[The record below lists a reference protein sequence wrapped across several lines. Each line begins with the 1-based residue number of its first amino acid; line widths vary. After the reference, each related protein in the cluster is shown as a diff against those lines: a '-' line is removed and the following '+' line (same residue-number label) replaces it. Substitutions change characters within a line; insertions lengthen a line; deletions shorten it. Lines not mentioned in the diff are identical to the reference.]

1 MKHGVREVVL
11 LSNFRIFRTQFLKE
25 FFEPKVSIKQTLNY
39 THFFV
44 KRIMSF
50 PIRIV
55 PLKCR
60 NIYITTSENICKS
73 AVKCLI
79 YSKKER
85 AKYGFKNRF
94 RMVFKQNG
102 HKTYDFSPFPYCP
115 IILESTVR
123 LTDRPN
129 CITFPTSAEKQDYGS
144 FILDAM
150 PQRITQR
157 VFEKQFKSSC

>member
-11 LSNFRIFRTQFLKE
+11 LSNLRIFRTQFLKE

-60 NIYITTSENICKS
+60 NTYITTSENICKS
-73 AVKCLI
+73 AAKCLI
-79 YSKKER
+79 YSNKKGLNTVLKTGSEWYSN
-85 AKYGFKNRF
+85 K
-94 RMVFKQNG
+94 MVIKPTTSVHFHTAQS
-102 HKTYDFSPFPYCP
+102 FWSPRC
-115 IILESTVR
+115 V
-123 LTDRPN
+123 
-129 CITFPTSAEKQDYGS
+129 
-144 FILDAM
+144 
-150 PQRITQR
+150 
-157 VFEKQFKSSC
+157 

>member
-1 MKHGVREVVL
+1 MVL
-11 LSNFRIFRTQFLKE
+11 LSNLRIFRTIFKE
-25 FFEPKVSIKQTLNY
+25 FFEPKVSIKQTLNN

-60 NIYITTSENICKS
+60 NIYVTTSENICKS
-73 AVKCLI
+73 AAKCLI
-79 YSKKER
+79 YFLIYFQKER

-129 CITFPTSAEKQDYGS
+129 CITFPTSAATQDYGS
-144 FILDAM
+144 FILDAV

-157 VFEKQFKSSC
+157 VFEKQFTSSC